1 MVFLES
7 SAGPSFEAVRPTGSA
22 SSDIRF
28 PVYDDLVDRLV
39 KPEIDPATS
48 EPDPLTA
55 HVLAVAAGYAYSD
68 GQTLTEMMTRLGM
81 EKSKCLTVSFRN
93 DPMFVA
99 STAHVIQSEDGRVVV
114 VAFRGTEPVNLINWL
129 TDVDTA
135 QQKVRLDQDAPIDVH
150 PGFYRNIRAIRYK
163 LREALLLALAGKP
176 VDGNLDTPTDRAPME
191 ALYLTGH
198 SLGGAMAALL
208 ALLVR
213 RDEEDEA
220 SFGGALAAVYTYG
233 QPMVGSPALAATCD
247 ADPRLGGRLFR
258 YVYEGDPIPGMPSRD
273 TGRWGHFGRERHH
286 VTGLGD
292 AGWQQ
297 STSNVGQIRF
307 VGQMA
312 VAFGSLPL
320 SQLLVLQRIPF
331 LYRID
336 DHRPQHYIEKL
347 APEGAVS
354 EFGDLVYAL
363 APTPALRLRRT
374 IEHWGRRL
382 TSIRPPSRL
391 TNAQPP
397 ADQTSSN
404 HRLDQPE
411 ERGFEAAQ

>member
-1 MVFLES
+1 MVFVDS
-7 SAGPSFEAVRPTGSA
+7 SVGPSFEAVRPNRA
-22 SSDIRF
+22 AEPDLRF
-28 PVYDDLVDRLV
+28 PVYDDLPDRLV
-39 KPEIDPATS
+39 KPEVDPATG

-68 GQTLTEMMTRLGM
+68 GQTVAEMMTRLGM
-81 EKSKCLTVSFRN
+81 EKCTCLTVSFRN
-93 DPMFVA
+93 DTMFVA

-135 QQKVRLDQDAPIDVH
+135 QQKVRLDEDAPIDVH

-163 LREALLLALAGKP
+163 LRESLLLALSGKP
-176 VDGNLDTPTDRAPME
+176 VDGDVESATDRAPME

-198 SLGGAMAALL
+198 SLGGAMAALM

-220 SFGGALAAVYTYG
+220 SFGNALTAVYTYG

-273 TGRWGHFGRERHH
+273 TGRWGHFGLERHH
-286 VTGLGD
+286 LTGLRD

-307 VGQMA
+307 AGQLA
-312 VAFGSLPL
+312 AAFSSLPL
-320 SQLLVLQRIPF
+320 SQLLVLQRFPF

-336 DHRPQHYIEKL
+336 DHRPHHYIDKL
-347 APEGAVS
+347 APDGAVS
-354 EFGDLVYAL
+354 EFGDRLYAVPP
-363 APTPALRLRRT
+363 APALRLRRT
-374 IEHWGRRL
+374 VEHWGRRV
-382 TSIRPPSRL
+382 TSIRPRSRL
-391 TNAQPP
+391 LTAPPSSAQP
-397 ADQTSSN
+397 
-404 HRLDQPE
+404 
-411 ERGFEAAQ
+411 

>member
-39 KPEIDPATS
+39 KPEVDPATS
-48 EPDPLTA
+48 EPDPVTA

-81 EKSKCLTVSFRN
+81 EKSTCLTVSFRN

-114 VAFRGTEPVNLINWL
+114 IAFRGTEPVNLINWL
-129 TDVDTA
+129 TDIDTA
-135 QQKVRLDQDAPIDVH
+135 QHKVRLDEDAPIDVH
-150 PGFYRNIRAIRYK
+150 PGFYRNVRAIRYK

-176 VDGNLDTPTDRAPME
+176 VDGDVDTPTDRAPME

-213 RDEEDEA
+213 RDDQDEA
-220 SFGGALAAVYTYG
+220 LFGEALAAVYTYG

-258 YVYEGDPIPGMPSRD
+258 YVYEGDPIPAMPSRD
-273 TGRWGHFGRERHH
+273 TGRWGHFGQERHH
-286 VTGLGD
+286 VTGLMNER
-292 AGWQQ
+292 WQ
-297 STSNVGQIRF
+297 SSASNVGQIRF
-307 VGQMA
+307 VGQLA
-312 VAFGSLPL
+312 VAFGSLGL
-320 SQLLVLQRIPF
+320 SQLLVLQRIPV

-336 DHRPQHYIEKL
+336 DHRPHHYIEKL
-347 APEGAVS
+347 APQGAVS
-354 EFGDLVYAL
+354 EFGDHVYAVSP
-363 APTPALRLRRT
+363 APVVRLRRT
-374 IEHWGRRL
+374 VEHWGRRV
-382 TSIRPPSRL
+382 TSIRPPSRSA
-391 TNAQPP
+391 TAEPS
-397 ADQTSSN
+397 ADD
-404 HRLDQPE
+404 R
-411 ERGFEAAQ
+411 

>member
-1 MVFLES
+1 MIVVLRAKHPHGTLGGMVFLDS
-7 SAGPSFEAVRPTGSA
+7 SVGPSFEAVRPTAAAGT
-22 SSDIRF
+22 DVRF
-28 PVYDDLVDRLV
+28 PVYDDLTDRLV
-39 KPEIDPATS
+39 NPEVDPATG

-68 GQTLTEMMTRLGM
+68 GQTVAEMMTRLGM
-81 EKSKCLTVSFRN
+81 EKCTCLTVSFRN
-93 DPMFVA
+93 DTMFVA
-99 STAHVIQSEDGRVVV
+99 STAHVLQSEDGRVVL
-114 VAFRGTEPVNLINWL
+114 VAFRGTEPVNLISWL

-135 QQKVRLDQDAPIDVH
+135 QQKVRLDEDAPIDVH
-150 PGFYRNIRAIRYK
+150 PGFYRNVRAIRYQ
-163 LREALLLALAGKP
+163 LREALVLALAGKA
-176 VDGNLDTPTDRAPME
+176 VDGGVDARTDRAPME
-191 ALYLTGH
+191 ALYFTGH
-198 SLGGAMAALL
+198 SLGGAMAALM

-213 RDEEDEA
+213 RDGEDEA
-220 SFGGALAAVYTYG
+220 SFGRALAAVYTYG

-286 VTGLGD
+286 LTGLRD

-297 STSNVGQIRF
+297 KTSNVGQIRF
-307 VGQMA
+307 VGQIA

-336 DHRPQHYIEKL
+336 DHRPQHYIENL

-354 EFGDLVYAL
+354 EFGDRVYAVPP
-363 APTPALRLRRT
+363 APALRLRRT
-374 IEHWGRRL
+374 VEHWGRRV
-382 TSIRPPSRL
+382 TSIRRRSRL
-391 TNAQPP
+391 ATAP
-397 ADQTSSN
+397 
-404 HRLDQPE
+404 LD
-411 ERGFEAAQ
+411 

>member
-7 SAGPSFEAVRPTGSA
+7 SVGPSFEDVRPTRA
-22 SSDIRF
+22 AEPDIRF
-28 PVYDDLVDRLV
+28 PVYNDLTDRLV
-39 KPEIDPATS
+39 KPEVDPATG

-55 HVLAVAAGYAYSD
+55 HVLAVVAGYAYSD
-68 GQTLTEMMTRLGM
+68 GQTVAEMMTRLGM
-81 EKSKCLTVSFRN
+81 EKCTCLTVSFRN
-93 DPMFVA
+93 DTMFVT
-99 STAHVIQSEDGRVVV
+99 STAHVVQSEDGRVVV

-135 QQKVRLDQDAPIDVH
+135 QQKVRLDEDAPIDVH
-150 PGFYRNIRAIRYK
+150 PGFYRNVRAIRYK

-176 VDGNLDTPTDRAPME
+176 VDGDLDTPTDRAPME

-213 RDEEDEA
+213 RDDEDEA
-220 SFGGALAAVYTYG
+220 SFGGTLAAVYTYG

-286 VTGLGD
+286 LTGLRD

-307 VGQMA
+307 VGQMV

-320 SQLLVLQRIPF
+320 SQLLVLQRIPV

-347 APEGAVS
+347 APERAVS
-354 EFGDLVYAL
+354 EFGDRVHAVPP
-363 APTPALRLRRT
+363 APALRLRRN
-374 IEHWGRRL
+374 IEHWGRRV
-382 TSIRPPSRL
+382 TSIRPRSRL
-391 TNAQPP
+391 AT
-397 ADQTSSN
+397 ADPSP
-404 HRLDQPE
+404 DQPS
-411 ERGFEAAQ
+411 

>member
-1 MVFLES
+1 MVFLDS
-7 SAGPSFEAVRPTGSA
+7 SAGPSFEAVRPTGA
-22 SSDIRF
+22 ASDIHF
-28 PVYDDLVDRLV
+28 PVYRDLVDRLV

-68 GQTLTEMMTRLGM
+68 GRTVTEMMTRLGM
-81 EKSKCLTVSFRN
+81 EKCTCLTVSFRN

-99 STAHVIQSEDGRVVV
+99 ATAHVIQSEDGRVVV

-129 TDVDTA
+129 TDIDAA
-135 QQKVRLDQDAPIDVH
+135 QHKVRLDEDAPIDVH
-150 PGFYRNIRAIRYK
+150 PGFYRNVRAIRYK

-176 VDGNLDTPTDRAPME
+176 VDGNVDTPTDRAPME
-191 ALYLTGH
+191 ALYFTGH

-213 RDEEDEA
+213 RDDQDEA
-220 SFGGALAAVYTYG
+220 SFGGALAAVYTFG

-273 TGRWGHFGRERHH
+273 TGRWGHFGQQRHH
-286 VTGLGD
+286 VTGLMD
-292 AGWQQ
+292 ERWQP

-307 VGQMA
+307 VGQLA
-312 VAFGSLPL
+312 VAFGSLGL
-320 SQLLVLQRIPF
+320 SQLLVLQRIPV

-336 DHRPQHYIEKL
+336 DHRPHHYIEKL
-347 APEGAVS
+347 APKGAAS
-354 EFGDLVYAL
+354 EFGDHVYAIPP
-363 APTPALRLRRT
+363 APAVRLRRT
-374 IEHWGRRL
+374 LEHWGRRV
-382 TSIRPPSRL
+382 TSIRPPSRIA
-391 TNAQPP
+391 TTEPP
-397 ADQTSSN
+397 EDQSSS
-404 HRLDQPE
+404 R
-411 ERGFEAAQ
+411 

>member
-1 MVFLES
+1 MVFLDS
-7 SAGPSFEAVRPTGSA
+7 STGPSFEALRPTGA
-22 SSDIRF
+22 AASDIHF
-28 PVYDDLVDRLV
+28 PVYGDLIDRLV

-48 EPDPLTA
+48 QPDPLTA

-68 GQTLTEMMTRLGM
+68 GQTVTEMMTRLGM
-81 EKSKCLTVSFRN
+81 EKCTCLTVSFRN

-129 TDVDTA
+129 TDIDTA
-135 QQKVRLDQDAPIDVH
+135 QHKVRLDEDAPIDVH
-150 PGFYRNIRAIRYK
+150 PGFYRNVRAIRYK

-176 VDGNLDTPTDRAPME
+176 VDGNVGTPTDRAPME

-213 RDEEDEA
+213 RDDQDEA

-273 TGRWGHFGRERHH
+273 TGRWGHFGQERHH
-286 VTGLGD
+286 VTGLLNQR
-292 AGWQQ
+292 WQP

-307 VGQMA
+307 VGQLA
-312 VAFGSLPL
+312 VAFGSLGL
-320 SQLLVLQRIPF
+320 SQLLVLQRIPV

-336 DHRPQHYIEKL
+336 DHRPHHYIEKL
-347 APEGAVS
+347 APKGAAS
-354 EFGDLVYAL
+354 EFGDHVYDIPP
-363 APTPALRLRRT
+363 APAVRLRRT
-374 IEHWGRRL
+374 VEHWGRRV
-382 TSIRPPSRL
+382 TSIRPPSRIA
-391 TNAQPP
+391 TAKPSDDQSFPPIDRSAQPRRP
-397 ADQTSSN
+397 
-404 HRLDQPE
+404 R
-411 ERGFEAAQ
+411 

>member
-1 MVFLES
+1 MVFLDS
-7 SAGPSFEAVRPTGSA
+7 SAGPSFEALRPTGAA

-28 PVYDDLVDRLV
+28 PMYGDLVDRMV

-68 GQTLTEMMTRLGM
+68 GKTLTEMMTRLGM
-81 EKSKCLTVSFRN
+81 EKCTCLTVSFRN

-129 TDVDTA
+129 TDIDTA
-135 QQKVRLDQDAPIDVH
+135 QHKVRLHEDAPIDVH
-150 PGFYRNIRAIRYK
+150 PGFYRNVRAIRYK
-163 LREALLLALAGKP
+163 LREALLRALAGKP
-176 VDGNLDTPTDRAPME
+176 VDGDVDTPTDRAPME

-213 RDEEDEA
+213 RDDQDEA

-247 ADPRLGGRLFR
+247 ADPGLGGRLFR

-273 TGRWGHFGRERHH
+273 TGRWGHFGQERHY
-286 VTGLGD
+286 VTGLLD
-292 AGWQQ
+292 ERWQP

-312 VAFGSLPL
+312 VAFGSFGL
-320 SQLLVLQRIPF
+320 SQLLVLQRIPV

-336 DHRPQHYIEKL
+336 DHRPHHYIEKL
-347 APEGAVS
+347 APKGAVS
-354 EFGDLVYAL
+354 EFGDHVYAIPP
-363 APTPALRLRRT
+363 APAVRLRRT
-374 IEHWGRRL
+374 VEHWGRRV
-382 TSIRPPSRL
+382 TSIRPPSRIAAAEPSDDL
-391 TNAQPP
+391 SFS
-397 ADQTSSN
+397 AD
-404 HRLDQPE
+404 
-411 ERGFEAAQ
+411 

>member
-7 SAGPSFEAVRPTGSA
+7 SVGPSFEDVRPTRVSEPDLG
-22 SSDIRF
+22 F
-28 PVYDDLVDRLV
+28 PVYDDLTDRLV
-39 KPEIDPATS
+39 KPEVDPATG

-68 GQTLTEMMTRLGM
+68 GQTVAEMMTRLGM
-81 EKSKCLTVSFRN
+81 EKCACLTVSFRN
-93 DPMFVA
+93 DTMFVA
-99 STAHVIQSEDGRVVV
+99 STAHVVQSEDGRVVV

-135 QQKVRLDQDAPIDVH
+135 QQKVRLDEDAPIDVH
-150 PGFYRNIRAIRYK
+150 PGFYRNVRAIRYK

-176 VDGNLDTPTDRAPME
+176 VDGDLDTPTDRAPME

-220 SFGGALAAVYTYG
+220 SFGETLAAVYTYG

-286 VTGLGD
+286 ITGLRD

-307 VGQMA
+307 VGQMV

-320 SQLLVLQRIPF
+320 SQLLVLQRIPV

-336 DHRPQHYIEKL
+336 DHRPQHYIERL
-347 APEGAVS
+347 APERAVS
-354 EFGDLVYAL
+354 EFGDRVYAVPP
-363 APTPALRLRRT
+363 APALRLRRN
-374 IEHWGRRL
+374 IEHWGRRV
-382 TSIRPPSRL
+382 TSIRPRSRL
-391 TNAQPP
+391 ATAHPSP
-397 ADQTSSN
+397 
-404 HRLDQPE
+404 DQPS
-411 ERGFEAAQ
+411 